1 MDSHDPLIESP
12 DVEPEL
18 PPPPRDPAILPLWE
32 MVFLA
37 LADFIVFVVFAA
49 IGQQTHTTAPE
60 QGQALAA
67 ANIAVPFI
75 IPWLVVGGLTG
86 SFSGRGLYP
95 MRRVIT
101 RTLLTSLIA
110 IPIGVVLREAA
121 STMPYF
127 IGFQISWMFMGVA
140 VGTCAV
146 MFVIWRLIWS
156 RVRRLW
162 WPEVP

>member
-1 MDSHDPLIESP
+1 M
-12 DVEPEL
+12 V
-18 PPPPRDPAILPLWE
+18 LPLWE

-37 LADFIVFVVFAA
+37 LADFIVLVIFAA
-49 IGQQTHTTAPE
+49 IGQQTHATAPQ
-60 QGQALAA
+60 QGQALSA

-75 IPWLVVGGLTG
+75 LPWLIVGGLTG
-86 SFSGRGLYP
+86 TFSGRGLYP
-95 MRRVIT
+95 IRRVIT

-110 IPIGVVLREAA
+110 IPIGVVLRETAR
-121 STMPYF
+121 TLPYF

-140 VGTCAV
+140 TATCALMLLV
-146 MFVIWRLIWS
+146 WRLIWS